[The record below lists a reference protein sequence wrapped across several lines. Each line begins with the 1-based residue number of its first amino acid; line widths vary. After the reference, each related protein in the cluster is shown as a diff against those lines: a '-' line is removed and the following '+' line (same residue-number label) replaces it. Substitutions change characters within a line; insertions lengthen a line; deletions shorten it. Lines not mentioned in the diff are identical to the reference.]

1 MRMESVVF
9 DGKEF
14 VKASVLAEKFGYTQD
29 YLGQLCRGKKVDARL
44 VGRAWH
50 INLDSLLSHRTGRYK
65 STPEQKEVE
74 VKKAPNHYLSRIDV
88 EPILKQKTVK
98 ILRNEAG
105 KLSEF
110 PVKYVGDD
118 YSLIPH
124 VNKSAISSYLHI
136 VPAEAEKI
144 PVHREKHTVVMT
156 NFKAEP
162 LPEFSLSGRLAVEG
176 IPEVIEENI
185 EDLQQEVELAPAS
198 EIARKESAPVPARLP
213 RSIKIRPLVRTA
225 PKPSIANAPEA
236 VVAPKKLVRTDI
248 SIQTDTIPKRIIKP
262 TNFAPASVG
271 QAARPEI
278 KEPSSFT
285 WPLVGFAVGVV
296 SGLFILATEVSIEAS
311 RVSQTDS
318 FIIQIENLQQTA
330 EVIFSKIH

>member
-1 MRMESVVF
+1 MESVVF

-65 STPEQKEVE
+65 STPEQNEVE

-124 VNKSAISSYLHI
+124 VNKSAISSFLHI

-176 IPEVIEENI
+176 IPEVIEDNI
-185 EDLQQEVELAPAS
+185 EHLQQEVEVVPAA
-198 EIARKESAPVPARLP
+198 EIVHKESAPAPVRPA
-213 RSIKIRPLVRTA
+213 RSIKIRPLARPA
-225 PKPSIANAPEA
+225 PKPSVSNAPEA
-236 VVAPKKLVRTDI
+236 VAAPKKLVRTDI
-248 SIQTDTIPKRIIKP
+248 SIQTDTIPKRITKP
-262 TNFAPASVG
+262 TNFAPASVVR
-271 QAARPEI
+271 AAKPEI
-278 KEPSSFT
+278 KNSSSFT
-285 WPLVGFAVGVV
+285 WPLIGFAVGVV

-311 RVSQTDS
+311 RISHTDS

>member
-1 MRMESVVF
+1 MESVVF

-50 INLDSLLSHRTGRYK
+50 INLDSLLSHRTARYK

-105 KLSEF
+105 KLREF
-110 PVKYVGDD
+110 PVKYAGDD

-136 VPAEAEKI
+136 EPAEAEKI
-144 PVHREKHTVVMT
+144 TVHKEKNTLAIT

-162 LPEFSLSGRLAVEG
+162 LPEFSLSGRLDIEG
-176 IPEVIEENI
+176 IPEVVEESPI
-185 EDLQQEVELAPAS
+185 VPDKPAHEV
-198 EIARKESAPVPARLP
+198 EIARKEAIFVPERPARSLKVRTIA
-213 RSIKIRPLVRTA
+213 RSIPRPSVQSVA
-225 PKPSIANAPEA
+225 QPVA
-236 VVAPKKLVRTDI
+236 VPKKLVTTVVPLKSNVNLQKI
-248 SIQTDTIPKRIIKP
+248 NPSLA
-262 TNFAPASVG
+262 FAPASVR
-271 QAARPEI
+271 QVQKTATKVE
-278 KEPSSFT
+278 SSVA
-285 WPLVGFAVGVV
+285 WPLVALVI
-296 SGLFILATEVSIEAS
+296 GLASSFFIIATEVSVKANRNS
-311 RVSQTDS
+311 YTDT
-318 FIIQIENLQQTA
+318 FIIKIENLQQTA
-330 EVIFSKIH
+330 EVIISKIH

>member
-1 MRMESVVF
+1 MESVVF

-50 INLDSLLSHRTGRYK
+50 INLDSLLSHRTARYK

-162 LPEFSLSGRLAVEG
+162 LPEFSLSGKLAVEG
-176 IPEVIEENI
+176 IPEVIEEDI
-185 EDLQQEVELAPAS
+185 EHLQQEVEPVPAA
-198 EIARKESAPVPARLP
+198 EIVHKESAPAPASP
-213 RSIKIRPLVRTA
+213 VRSIKIRPLARPA
-225 PKPSIANAPEA
+225 QKPLVSNAPEA
-236 VVAPKKLVRTDI
+236 VVASKKLVRTDI

-262 TNFAPASVG
+262 TNFAPASVVR
-271 QAARPEI
+271 AAKPEI
-278 KEPSSFT
+278 KESSSFT
-285 WPLVGFAVGVV
+285 WPLVGFAVGLV
-296 SGLFILATEVSIEAS
+296 SGFFILVTEVSIEAS
-311 RVSQTDS
+311 RISQTDT

-330 EVIFSKIH
+330 EVIFAKIH